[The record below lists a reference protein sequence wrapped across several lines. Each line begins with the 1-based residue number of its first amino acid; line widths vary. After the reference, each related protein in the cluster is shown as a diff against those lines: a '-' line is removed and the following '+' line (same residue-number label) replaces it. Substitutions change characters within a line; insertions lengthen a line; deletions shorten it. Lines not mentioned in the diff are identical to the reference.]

1 MKGKKKIL
9 GIAVASFALTLGM
22 AFAACGDTED
32 GGSTPP
38 PQVITLENFDNVSTS
53 LALGDGYELP
63 ETVLDTDGN
72 EYEISYAVTTES
84 GKQLGVI
91 DNQVFV
97 NYLET
102 YYVVGTVEVAA
113 GDVRTQTITITV
125 SDQGNPWITFGEIAT
140 GQQGVEY
147 TLPEITVHDDSGEA
161 ITPDVKLYLLNGDEK
176 GDEVTVED
184 GVFTPAVGG
193 YYYMEVSAEDSA
205 GNTGSAYEVLYMRA
219 NTTGTTQIVTF
230 NDQSEVDANFQ
241 FTASAD
247 RKSFEKK
254 YIPEFAGEKNVV
266 QVRYTGT
273 YWAARFSIV
282 PMQSVAEDAD
292 IFQNYTHVVL
302 RMYTVKS
309 DDCTHYWY
317 DKISMRNA
325 DKTKDVASSTIIRQ
339 NEWVD
344 YAFPISQL
352 VDFSYYAIDE
362 DGQVTSSSTNA
373 SFIGHA
379 ESKIATDTS
388 TDAAHKGVYYV
399 AGVYVTNMAEVT
411 TTGDELDEA
420 VTVSATVG
428 GENKDLS
435 NATLRITKPNGS
447 VMKVQGNSFTPTLG
461 GKYEITVLGDD
472 FMGTTSISF
481 MEKLDPAAPI
491 ALTKENY
498 ATYVTQYQSL
508 GTHSWNATK
517 EMNETGAVQ
526 IDWDYTSATG
536 AKYPGFTL
544 TNLWNYDDVK
554 DDYDYALVDVFV
566 VQAGGEEGV
575 TSTIDQYFACSTTG
589 KNLLTTIT
597 GKRSAAGLA
606 GYTMTLVLPI
616 EHLSKGSVTIY
627 ARTASATTNRGTMRM
642 YVNNI
647 RLLAAALEVTVAEQT
662 YDDGVFELG
671 ETFTVTATDVDGNAV
686 DMTTMRTNATR
697 FEGGNALGPNENGT
711 VTITSN
717 EGQYF
722 ILVTDKE
729 GNGVMGYAIIE
740 VVAPTTAE

>member
-147 TLPEITVHDDSGEA
+147 TLPEITVHDDSGENIA
-161 ITPDVKLYLLNGDEK
+161 PDVKLYLLNGDEK

-184 GVFTPAVGG
+184 GVFTPTVGG

-205 GNTGSAYEVLYMRA
+205 GNTGSAYEVLYMRPDL
-219 NTTGTTQIVTF
+219 TGTSTIVTF
-230 NDQSEVDANFQ
+230 NNQAEVDANFQ

-411 TTGDELDEA
+411 TTGDTLGEA
-420 VTVSATVG
+420 VTMSATVG

-435 NATLRITKPNGS
+435 NATLRIKKPNGAI
-447 VMKVQGNSFTPTLG
+447 VKVQGNSFTPTTRG
-461 GKYEITVLGDD
+461 SYEITVLGDG
-472 FMGTTSISF
+472 FMGTTTVAFTGVDSVNELISF
-481 MEKLDPAAPI
+481 NYDSDLSAVKAVSAGTVDWVAEYQGKQGVLRYDVIEGTSVWAPKLTFNFMQSYDDLIAAGYTDKDYVVVEMYVVYGDD
-491 ALTKENY
+491 AATTGDTESFAKLANNLYCAHGSGTKY
-498 ATYVTQYQSL
+498 ATFAKGTTSRYVY
-508 GTHSWNATK
+508 N
-517 EMNETGAVQ
+517 
-526 IDWDYTSATG
+526 DWAEYVIPLAFFNGWT
-536 AKYPGFTL
+536 
-544 TNLWNYDDVK
+544 
-554 DDYDYALVDVFV
+554 
-566 VQAGGEEGV
+566 
-575 TSTIDQYFACSTTG
+575 TSTYNIWGQLNAVGDSVRMYIADIRAEKATLNVSTTG
-589 KNLLTTIT
+589 TLTV
-597 GKRSAAGLA
+597 GEK
-606 GYTMTLVLPI
+606 V
-616 EHLSKGSVTIY
+616 VV
-627 ARTASATTNRGTMRM
+627 SAT
-642 YVNNI
+642 Y
-647 RLLAAALEVTVAEQT
+647 A
-662 YDDGVFELG
+662 
-671 ETFTVTATDVDGNAV
+671 DGNAV
-686 DMTTMRTNATR
+686 DMTTNEITTVHYNVNGSRNADANKT
-697 FEGGNALGPNENGT
+697 EYSLGQSG
-711 VTITSN
+711 
-717 EGQYF
+717 
-722 ILVTDKE
+722 
-729 GNGVMGYAIIE
+729 E
-740 VVAPTTAE
+740 VVFTVEKTDSGDFGLIILDVAAATTTE